1 MGEGWTA
8 PHLVLTAEIVVP
20 VPDFSRII
28 HRVVPYMC
36 GLSCLH
42 VYPLGQESPS
52 GASEAGYRVWGVG

>member
-8 PHLVLTAEIVVP
+8 PHLVLTAETVVL
-20 VPDFSRII
+20 VPGFSRIT
-28 HRVVPYMC
+28 HRVVPYMG
-36 GLSCLH
+36 GLSSLH